1 MRGLHM
7 LHQVSLLRGH
17 KRAVWTFL
25 VQDLV
30 VHRLDV
36 PRHGSLLGGLVEA
49 VGALVVS
56 GLVVDGLHVHGHVI
70 PPSRRIVAV
79 RTDVV
84 PDLGSVSPNVLKN
97 FVD

>member
-1 MRGLHM
+1 MCGLHM

-17 KRAVWTFL
+17 KRAVRTFL
-25 VQDLV
+25 V
-30 VHRLDV
+30 HRLAV
-36 PRHGSLLGGLVEA
+36 PRHGSLLCGLVEA

-56 GLVVDGLHVHGHVI
+56 GLVVEGLHVHSHVI

-97 FVD
+97 FVN